1 MSDNLRGA
9 KVELD
14 PAGEHRN
21 PPTRVPLRI
30 EEALVAAAMAAIA
43 LITAAN
49 VALRYMTDVS
59 IAFTEEYS
67 VALMVVVAL
76 LGTSLA
82 MAGGRHIRIGYL
94 VDRLP
99 PRLRRWAEMA
109 AMALV
114 VLCFGLIA
122 WYGALLT
129 WDEYRFEVLSSGL
142 GNPQWLYTG
151 WLPLLSL
158 AVIGRAIGR
167 TVRLARGQDG

>member
-1 MSDNLRGA
+1 MSDDLHGA

-21 PPTRVPLRI
+21 PPARVPLRI
-30 EEALVAAAMAAIA
+30 EEALVATAMAAIA

-49 VALRYMTDVS
+49 VAMRYLTDVS

-94 VDRLP
+94 VDGLP
-99 PRLRRWAEMA
+99 PRLRRRAEMA

-167 TVRLARGQDG
+167 MVRLARGQDG